1 MAIGKIAYYFEHK
14 EITAGS
20 CLSEK
25 DNRYHLLLP
34 GSKEIHLQKKR
45 IIHFSTYSIDIRS
58 SKDAQLHFIAEKTA
72 LQKELAKNICV
83 PDLWELI
90 DNKGMS
96 YDITLLT
103 KKYFNNASDSDHEM
117 AIIRAIM
124 DDGIYFK
131 MKGVTF
137 LANTVEQVE
146 KLKTNAEKEKNKQ
159 KEISGFSKWL
169 NLAIEKNKI
178 TEKISNNFL
187 TYLKQYT
194 ISGKEAPCY
203 TTIKNTLKS
212 AKIGT
217 QKECFD
223 FLVKTG
229 VFDED
234 ENLLFQKHQ
243 IHCNWPETVIND
255 TTSLI
260 NSNKNWFLIDKSRE
274 DLTRINT
281 FSIDDASTLDIDDA
295 LSFEEHHDFFII
307 YVHITDVASVI
318 KPGTA
323 IDLEAKRR
331 GRSIYLPE
339 GKSPM
344 LPKSLSENSLSLKQ
358 GEIRPAVSFKIKLS
372 LDGNIIDCSAQTSL
386 IKNDRKMS
394 YDETDN
400 AIKTDPLFKK
410 LYNLTLNLRK
420 KRLLKG
426 ARSILL
432 PELQLEVNQKKEIKI
447 KKREREA
454 ESQVLVS
461 ECMIL
466 ANYCASLIFRK
477 NSFPA
482 LYRKQTAPADK
493 IEQKDNLSLF
503 ELFSMKRN
511 FEKVTIDT
519 NTEPHNGLGLDS
531 YTTITSPIRKYLD
544 LVTQRQLLNL
554 LRGEKPEHDPASLEK
569 IADSAQLI
577 LTKAAIVEQE
587 REKYW
592 LLKLLQKSIGE
603 KKEALVLGKKFKRY
617 RILLTEFYMD
627 LTVRASE
634 GTELTPGETIY
645 IEIKKTD
652 PFNGTLQACASEV

>member
-1 MAIGKIAYYFEHK
+1 M
-14 EITAGS
+14 
-20 CLSEK
+20 
-25 DNRYHLLLP
+25 
-34 GSKEIHLQKKR
+34 
-45 IIHFSTYSIDIRS
+45 
-58 SKDAQLHFIAEKTA
+58 
-72 LQKELAKNICV
+72 
-83 PDLWELI
+83 
-90 DNKGMS
+90 
-96 YDITLLT
+96 
-103 KKYFNNASDSDHEM
+103 
-117 AIIRAIM
+117 
-124 DDGIYFK
+124 
-131 MKGVTF
+131 
-137 LANTVEQVE
+137 
-146 KLKTNAEKEKNKQ
+146 
-159 KEISGFSKWL
+159 
-169 NLAIEKNKI
+169 
-178 TEKISNNFL
+178 
-187 TYLKQYT
+187 
-194 ISGKEAPCY
+194 
-203 TTIKNTLKS
+203 
-212 AKIGT
+212 
-217 QKECFD
+217 
-223 FLVKTG
+223 KTG

-420 KRLLKG
+420 KRLLNG

-447 KKREREA
+447 KKRGA
-454 ESQVLVS
+454 
-461 ECMIL
+461 
-466 ANYCASLIFRK
+466 
-477 NSFPA
+477 
-482 LYRKQTAPADK
+482 
-493 IEQKDNLSLF
+493 
-503 ELFSMKRN
+503 
-511 FEKVTIDT
+511 
-519 NTEPHNGLGLDS
+519 
-531 YTTITSPIRKYLD
+531 
-544 LVTQRQLLNL
+544 
-554 LRGEKPEHDPASLEK
+554 
-569 IADSAQLI
+569 
-577 LTKAAIVEQE
+577 
-587 REKYW
+587 
-592 LLKLLQKSIGE
+592 
-603 KKEALVLGKKFKRY
+603 
-617 RILLTEFYMD
+617 
-627 LTVRASE
+627 
-634 GTELTPGETIY
+634 
-645 IEIKKTD
+645 
-652 PFNGTLQACASEV
+652 

>member
-1 MAIGKIAYYFEHK
+1 METGKIVYYFEHR
-14 EITAGS
+14 EIISGI

-25 DNRYHLLLP
+25 DNKYHLLLP
-34 GSKEIHLQKKR
+34 KSKEINLQKKR
-45 IIHFSTYSIDIRS
+45 LIHLSSYTVDISLPKDVQLSIAAEKNVLQNKISRAICISDLWKSLKNKGQLYDISFLTKAIFKNKSNFDREMAVIRS
-58 SKDAQLHFIAEKTA
+58 IM
-72 LQKELAKNICV
+72 N
-83 PDLWELI
+83 
-90 DNKGMS
+90 
-96 YDITLLT
+96 
-103 KKYFNNASDSDHEM
+103 DS
-117 AIIRAIM
+117 
-124 DDGIYFK
+124 IYFK
-131 MKGVTF
+131 MQNSQF
-137 LANTVEQVE
+137 LANTLEQVE
-146 KLKTNAEKEKNKQ
+146 KLKIYAEKERKKQ
-159 KEISGFSKWL
+159 KEISDFSKWL
-169 NLAIEKNKI
+169 NLAIEKNTI
-178 TEKISNNFL
+178 AEKNSGEFL

-194 ISGKEAPCY
+194 ISGENAPCY

-212 AKIGT
+212 AQITT

-223 FLVKTG
+223 FLVKAN

-243 IHCNWPETVIND
+243 IHCAWPETVIND
-255 TTSLI
+255 TVSLI
-260 NSNKNWFLIDKSRE
+260 GPDNRLFYLDKSRE
-274 DLTRINT
+274 DLTSTNT

-307 YVHITDVASVI
+307 YVHITDIASAI
-318 KPGTA
+318 KPGTS

-344 LPKSLSENSLSLKQ
+344 LPDSLSENALSLKQ

-372 LDGNIIDCSAQTSL
+372 LDGDIIDYSAQTSL
-386 IKNDRKMS
+386 IKNNRKMN
-394 YDETDN
+394 YAETDN
-400 AIKTDPLFKK
+400 EIKSNPLFKK
-410 LYNLTLNLRK
+410 LYNLTLKIRG
-420 KRLLKG
+420 KRLLNG

-454 ESQVLVS
+454 ESQILVS

-511 FEKVTIDT
+511 FGKVTIDT
-519 NTEPHNGLGLDS
+519 NVEPHKGLGLDS
-531 YTTITSPIRKYLD
+531 YITITSPIRKYLD

-569 IADSAQLI
+569 IANSSQLI

-592 LLKLLQKSIGE
+592 LLKILQKSIGE
-603 KKEALVLGKKFKRY
+603 KKEALVLGKKFKGY

-627 LTVRASE
+627 LTVKPSE
-634 GTELTPGETIY
+634 GTELTPGGIIY
-645 IEIKKTD
+645 IIIEKVD
-652 PFNGTLQACASEV
+652 PFNGTVQISVSEF